1 MTAQQTAAA
10 NQQTPIPSPS
20 VTPGSISDNVTI
32 PPAPP
37 SGVDANTTLISDPS
51 PFCGQQPTTPWKT
64 SLNAA
69 TSCPN
74 GGSGGVDLTATT
86 PGSLAC
92 IQRTDQTQTDGYV
105 TTIAQPVSGSVV
117 LGFRQ
122 GNGNPVGGS
131 TATPGDSF
139 NITGYYFQVD
149 PAAKTYSIFK
159 VDGNGQSLPVT
170 SGSLSSGLAAHFAVS
185 VLYKGSQI
193 TVYIN
198 GIQVATT
205 TDTTYTSG
213 WMALC
218 TSGETIYT
226 NAIMYPPAS

>member
-1 MTAQQTAAA
+1 MAVAVA
-10 NQQTPIPSPS
+10 
-20 VTPGSISDNVTI
+20 
-32 PPAPP
+32 
-37 SGVDANTTLISDPS
+37 L
-51 PFCGQQPTTPWKT
+51 T
-64 SLNAA
+64 SRRPHL
-69 TSCPN
+69 
-74 GGSGGVDLTATT
+74 V
-86 PGSLAC
+86 SLGC

-159 VDGNGQSLPVT
+159 VDANGQSLPVT
-170 SGSLSSGLAAHFAVS
+170 SGSSVAALAAHFAVS

-198 GIQVATT
+198 GIRWRPSRIRPIPAA
-205 TDTTYTSG
+205 G
-213 WMALC
+213 WRSARRARRSTPTRSC
-218 TSGETIYT
+218 IRS
-226 NAIMYPPAS
+226 PASRPCSFVWGHPANTSACYASWSCFTATR